1 MEPTKT
7 EAVQWASSTM
17 KALAQEVVELSRRF
31 EQEIQALQ
39 QQPQGSDA
47 YVDHWAQTAVILEWL
62 QMKIQDLL
70 REMEKLEQTW
80 PE

>member
-7 EAVQWASSTM
+7 ESVQWASSTM

-31 EQEIQALQ
+31 EQEIQALL